1 MKKCTLAVVTAGLLS
16 ASLLSAPVMAIP
28 SDAMIDVYNQ
38 AAEGDKI
45 LVDVA
50 HQSFEKHITEQG
62 VDPLSLV
69 YLGSTQTL
77 MGRDAWMPWNQ
88 MAHTEKGL
96 ATIAK
101 GLDLLASSNTPLTEQ
116 QTRQGLPE
124 SYLARSIAASTFTS
138 LPDLFNHFERGYD
151 LFLELL
157 AEEAFNQQNY
167 EATAWVYFYAVQA
180 ALRAQDMP
188 QAKAWLEA
196 MTQQGAQHPLT
207 QQAKDLIESEA

>member
-1 MKKCTLAVVTAGLLS
+1 MKKCTLTLVAAGLLS

-62 VDPLSLV
+62 ADPLSLV

-101 GLDLLASSNTPLTEQ
+101 GLDLLAIQ
-116 QTRQGLPE
+116 QYSADRSTDTSRFTRVLSGE
-124 SYLARSIAASTFTS
+124 IYR
-138 LPDLFNHFERGYD
+138 R
-151 LFLELL
+151 
-157 AEEAFNQQNY
+157 
-167 EATAWVYFYAVQA
+167 VYFYLPARSV
-180 ALRAQDMP
+180 
-188 QAKAWLEA
+188 
-196 MTQQGAQHPLT
+196 
-207 QQAKDLIESEA
+207 